1 MPFRVLVVDDSK
13 LARMA
18 IAKALNALRP
28 EWVRVEAANAD
39 EALALATKEPV
50 QMALLDFNMPGRD
63 GLTLASELRAIDPGM
78 PVALIS
84 ANHQEE
90 VVQRAR
96 EIGTTFLPKPLTEQA
111 MSAFL
116 ENVVPMRRAVGR

>member
-18 IAKALNALRP
+18 IAKALNSLRP

-39 EALALATKEPV
+39 EALELAGREPV

-78 PVALIS
+78 PVAVIS

-90 VVQRAR
+90 VVRRAR

-116 ENVVPMRRAVGR
+116 EEVAPMARANGR